1 MALKKYSD
9 FTNLNDET
17 LAKDIA
23 EARANYHSSKFDH
36 TIKGL
41 ANPTELRHMRR
52 EVAMMETEVRKRE
65 MAEMSAD
72 QLEKRSKIRYR
83 RRSK

>member
-1 MALKKYSD
+1 MALKKYKEL
-9 FTNLNDET
+9 TNLNDET
-17 LAKDIA
+17 LAKDLA
-23 EARANYHSSKFDH
+23 EATANYHSSKFEH

-52 EVAMMETEVRKRE
+52 EVAMMETEIRKRE
-65 MAEMSAD
+65 MSKMSAEE
-72 QLEKRSKIRYR
+72 LNNRSKIRFR